1 MTATLARKSKSG
13 QMSTKHLQQKYQELE
28 IDWQNFIQIQFN
40 DRILNQSRI
49 LAQTM
54 GLRGAD
60 SIHLGS
66 LLVLQQHLPKETK
79 LVLVASQRSL

>member
-1 MTATLARKSKSG
+1 
-13 QMSTKHLQQKYQELE
+13 MSTKHLQQKYQELE

-40 DRILNQSRI
+40 DRILNQSKI